1 MVTPAVLPAGPGFE
15 PALIAAVDIGSPRAG
30 RLGWAILPSGMTGKA
45 VGELVDA
52 LSEGLERGP
61 VALGFEAPLWV
72 PARSDELTVTGAR
85 VGEKS
90 RAWSAGA
97 GSGALATGLA
107 VIPHILAR
115 LRKAAP
121 RAVATMDWKAPP
133 TRPHELL
140 LWEAFVSSSDKGDGH
155 EEDAIIAARG
165 FARACGDLQSYQKLD
180 PEPCLNLLGACLLRT
195 GWTNDIAVLSSD
207 ILVLKL

>member
-1 MVTPAVLPAGPGFE
+1 MVTSDVLSGRPTFAPV
-15 PALIAAVDIGSPRAG
+15 LIAVVDIGSPQAG
-30 RLGWAILPSGMTGKA
+30 RLGWATLPDGRTGKA
-45 VGELVDA
+45 IGELVATVSD
-52 LSEGLERGP
+52 GLERGP

-72 PARSDELTVTGAR
+72 PARSDEMAVTGAR

-121 RAVATMDWKAPP
+121 KAVASMDWKSPP
-133 TRPHELL
+133 AGPQELL
-140 LWEAFVSSSDKGDGH
+140 LWEAFVSSADKGDSH
-155 EEDAIIAARG
+155 EEDALIAARG
-165 FARACGDLQSYQKLD
+165 FERACRDLQEFQKL
-180 PEPCLNLLGACLLRT
+180 ESEACLNLLGACLLRT
-195 GWTNDIAVLSSD
+195 GWSNDIATLSSD
-207 ILVLKL
+207 LLVLRL

>member
-30 RLGWAILPSGMTGKA
+30 RLGWAILPSGATGKA
-45 VGELVDA
+45 VGDLVDA

-72 PARSDELTVTGAR
+72 PARNDEMMVTGAR
-85 VGEKS
+85 AGEKS

-107 VIPHILAR
+107 VIPHILSR

-121 RAVATMDWKAPP
+121 NAVATMDWKSPP
-133 TRPHELL
+133 TGPQELL
-140 LWEAFVSSSDKGDGH
+140 LWEAFVSSADKADSH
-155 EEDAIIAARG
+155 EEDAMVAARG
-165 FARACGDLQSYQKLD
+165 FERARGDLNAYQKLTS
-180 PEPCLNLLGACLLRT
+180 EPCLNLLGACLLRT
-195 GWTNDIAVLSSD
+195 GWTRDIGALSSD
-207 ILVLKL
+207 LLVLRL